1 MRTGA
6 SGICWLCGPHSVLEC
21 AKAYSLF
28 CVMIRIREEESMEAY
43 LDNAATT
50 RAFDSVKDIMVE
62 TLSIDYGNPSSKHL
76 KGVEAERYIRD
87 ARDIISKRLKVE
99 PKEIIFTSGG
109 TETNNMA
116 LIGTALANK
125 RSGNHIITT
134 RIEHPS
140 VHNPLIFL
148 EENGFQVTYVP
159 VDQYGNVIL
168 EELLSAIREDTIL
181 VSIMYVNNE
190 IGSVQKINEISK
202 AIKTKNP
209 KVIFHVD
216 GIQAFGKYNIY
227 PKREGIDLLSVSG
240 HKIHG
245 PKGSGFLYVKDKVKI
260 KPILFGGGQQKG
272 MRSGTEN
279 VPAIAGLGQA
289 VKEIY
294 ENYDEKVK
302 NLYYIKKSFVE
313 KVSQIEGTTIN
324 GVGDK
329 LEDSAPH
336 IVNVSFE
343 GIRSEVFLHAL
354 EEKGVYVSSG
364 SACSSNHPA
373 LSGTLKAIG
382 VREDL
387 LDSSLRF
394 SFSVNTNMEEI
405 QYAVDILK
413 ELVPV
418 LRRFRRH

>member
-1 MRTGA
+1 MN
-6 SGICWLCGPHSVLEC
+6 CN
-21 AKAYSLF
+21 
-28 CVMIRIREEESMEAY
+28 REEESMEAY

-87 ARDIISKRLKVE
+87 ARDLISKRLKVE
-99 PKEIIFTSGG
+99 SKEIIFTSGG
-109 TETNNMA
+109 TESNNMA

-148 EENGFQVTYVP
+148 EENGFQVTYIP

-168 EELLSAIREDTIL
+168 KELLDAIREDTIL

-190 IGSVQKINEISK
+190 IGSVQRISEISK
-202 AIKTKNP
+202 AIKAK
-209 KVIFHVD
+209 KSSVIFHVD
-216 GIQAFGKYNIY
+216 AIQAFGKYNIY

-245 PKGSGFLYVKDKVKI
+245 PKGIGFLYVKDKIKI

-294 ENYDEKVK
+294 ENHDEKIM
-302 NLYYIKKSFVE
+302 NLYHIKKTFIE
-313 KVSQIEGTTIN
+313 KVTQIEGTTIN
-324 GVGDK
+324 GVGDI

-336 IVNVSFE
+336 IVSVSFD
-343 GIRSEVFLHAL
+343 GIRSEVLLHAL

-382 VREDL
+382 IREDL
-387 LDSSLRF
+387 LDSTLRF
-394 SFSVNTNMEEI
+394 SFSVNTNMDEI

-418 LRRFRRH
+418 LRKFRRH